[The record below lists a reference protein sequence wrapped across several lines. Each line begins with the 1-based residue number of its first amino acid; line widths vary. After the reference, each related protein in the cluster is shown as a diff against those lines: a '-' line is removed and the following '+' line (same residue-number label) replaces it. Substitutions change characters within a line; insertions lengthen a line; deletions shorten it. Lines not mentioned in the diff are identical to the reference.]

1 MNLVVP
7 NVAGNSM
14 PAWAWMNGEFVPA
27 ASASVSIFDRS
38 FLYGDGLFDGTR
50 CHGGH
55 LFEWPLH
62 LERLRR
68 SAAFLGIR
76 IPFDDA
82 TLEAAARELVAR
94 ESLSDAFVRIQLSR
108 GVGRRGYSPRGAESP
123 LIVLTAHAMPGG
135 GDPDRIVEWR
145 MVTSRLRLPAGD
157 VLGNHKTSSKVA
169 QVLARMEAD
178 EAGVEE
184 SLLLDTDGHLAE
196 GASSNLFWIVDREL
210 RTPVLGTGALAGVT
224 RQWVLREAPAFGLR
238 PVEVRAGP
246 QALWD
251 SDGVF
256 VTLSSLGV
264 VPVVSL
270 DGRPLR
276 RSEAVLGLH
285 RALDRAMRG
294 VARRA

>member
-1 MNLVVP
+1 
-7 NVAGNSM
+7 M

-55 LFEWPLH
+55 LFEWTLH
-62 LERLRR
+62 LERMRR

-76 IPFDDA
+76 IPFEDA
-82 TLEAAARELVAR
+82 SLEAVARELVAR

-123 LIVLTAHAMPGG
+123 LVVMTAHAMPGG
-135 GDPDRIVEWR
+135 GDSDRIVEWR
-145 MVTSRLRLPAGD
+145 LVTSRLRLPAGD
-157 VLGNHKTSSKVA
+157 VLGNHKTSSKVV

-196 GASSNLFWIVDREL
+196 GSCSNLFWIVDREL
-210 RTPVLGTGALAGVT
+210 HTPVLGTGALAGVT
-224 RQWVLREAPAFGLR
+224 RHWVMREAPAFGLR

-270 DGRPLR
+270 DGRLLQ

-294 VARRA
+294 VAPRA